1 VKFLNYIR
9 NSRMTSSGNFFS
21 KFQEKLGI
29 RTSNKALYKEAFTHR
44 SLNLKNAKGEAVNFE
59 RLEFLGDALLTS
71 IVAEYLFQ
79 YYPLAKEGA
88 LTKLRAKIV
97 SRVKLNQIGKE
108 MGLFELAQISNH
120 HKNFGDDIHGNLLE
134 SLIGALFIDRGYEKT
149 KNYVIKKIILPNVDM
164 ERLESLV
171 LSYKAFLIEWGQKQK
186 KEIQFITEEDAGV
199 HPKISYTALIF
210 LDREPLAKSKA
221 LSKKKAEEKAARI
234 AARILKINPKPLNS

>member
-1 VKFLNYIR
+1 MKFLNYIR
-9 NSRMTSSGNFFS
+9 NSRMASSGNFFS
-21 KFQEKLGI
+21 KFQKKLGI
-29 RTSNKALYKEAFTHR
+29 RTLNKDLYKEAFTHR
-44 SLNLKNAKGEAVNFE
+44 SLNLKNTKGEAVNFE

-199 HPKISYTALIF
+199 HPKISYTAQIL

>member
-1 VKFLNYIR
+1 MKFLNYIR
-9 NSRMTSSGNFFS
+9 NSRITSSGNFFS

>member
-1 VKFLNYIR
+1 
-9 NSRMTSSGNFFS
+9 MASSGNFFS

-171 LSYKAFLIEWGQKQK
+171 LSYKAFLIEWGTKT
-186 KEIQFITEEDAGV
+186 KE
-199 HPKISYTALIF
+199 
-210 LDREPLAKSKA
+210 R
-221 LSKKKAEEKAARI
+221 
-234 AARILKINPKPLNS
+234 NSIYH

>member
-1 VKFLNYIR
+1 
-9 NSRMTSSGNFFS
+9 MTSSGNFFS

>member
-1 VKFLNYIR
+1 MKFLNYIR

-44 SLNLKNAKGEAVNFE
+44 SLNLKNAKGEALNFE

>member
-1 VKFLNYIR
+1 MKFLNYIR
-9 NSRMTSSGNFFS
+9 NSRKVSSGNFFS
-21 KFQEKLGI
+21 KLQKKLSI
-29 RTSNKALYKEAFTHR
+29 RTSNKAIYKEAFTHR
-44 SLNLKNAKGEAVNFE
+44 SSNLKNSEGEAINFE

-71 IVAEYLFQ
+71 IIAEYLFQ

-97 SRVKLNQIGKE
+97 SRVKLNQVGKE
-108 MGLFELAQISNH
+108 RGLFELAQISNH
-120 HKNFGDDIHGNLLE
+120 NKNFGDDIHGNLLE

-149 KNYVIKKIILPNVDM
+149 KNYVIKKIIHPYVDM

-186 KEIQFITEEDAGV
+186 KEIEFVTEEDAGV
-199 HPKISYTALIF
+199 HSKISYTAQIF
-210 LDREPLAKSKA
+210 LDREPLVKSKA
-221 LSKKKAEEKAARI
+221 LSKKKAEEKASRI

>member
-1 VKFLNYIR
+1 
-9 NSRMTSSGNFFS
+9 M
-21 KFQEKLGI
+21 
-29 RTSNKALYKEAFTHR
+29 
-44 SLNLKNAKGEAVNFE
+44 
-59 RLEFLGDALLTS
+59 
-71 IVAEYLFQ
+71 FQ

-199 HPKISYTALIF
+199 HPKISYTAQIF

>member
-1 VKFLNYIR
+1 MKFLNYIR
-9 NSRMTSSGNFFS
+9 NSRKVSSRNFFS
-21 KFQEKLGI
+21 KLQKKLSI
-29 RTSNKALYKEAFTHR
+29 RTSNKAIYKEAFTHR
-44 SLNLKNAKGEAVNFE
+44 SSNLKNSEGEAINFE

-71 IVAEYLFQ
+71 IIAEYLFQ

-120 HKNFGDDIHGNLLE
+120 NKNFGDDIHGNLLE

-149 KNYVIKKIILPNVDM
+149 KNYVIKKIIHPYVDM

-186 KEIQFITEEDAGV
+186 KEIEFVTEEDAGV
-199 HPKISYTALIF
+199 HSKISYTAQIF
-210 LDREPLAKSKA
+210 LDREPLVKSKA
-221 LSKKKAEEKAARI
+221 LSKKKAEEKASRI

>member
-1 VKFLNYIR
+1 MKFLNYIR
-9 NSRMTSSGNFFS
+9 NSRKVSSGNFFS
-21 KFQEKLGI
+21 KLQKKLSI
-29 RTSNKALYKEAFTHR
+29 RTSNKAIYKEAFTHR
-44 SLNLKNAKGEAVNFE
+44 SSNLKNSEGEAINFE

-71 IVAEYLFQ
+71 IIAEYLFQ

-120 HKNFGDDIHGNLLE
+120 NKNFGDDIHGNLLE

-149 KNYVIKKIILPNVDM
+149 KNYVIKKIIHPYVDM

-171 LSYKAFLIEWGQKQK
+171 LSYKAFMIEWGQKQK
-186 KEIQFITEEDAGV
+186 KEIQFVTEEDAGV
-199 HPKISYTALIF
+199 HSKISYTAQIF
-210 LDREPLAKSKA
+210 LDREPLVKSKA
-221 LSKKKAEEKAARI
+221 LSKKKAEEKASRI

>member
-1 VKFLNYIR
+1 MKFLNYIR
-9 NSRMTSSGNFFS
+9 NSRKVSSGNFFS
-21 KFQEKLGI
+21 KLQKKLSI
-29 RTSNKALYKEAFTHR
+29 RTSNKAIYKEAFTHR
-44 SLNLKNAKGEAVNFE
+44 SSNLKNSEGEAINFE

-71 IVAEYLFQ
+71 IIAEYLFQ

-120 HKNFGDDIHGNLLE
+120 NKNFGDDIHGNLLE

-149 KNYVIKKIILPNVDM
+149 KNYVIKKIIHPYVDM

-199 HPKISYTALIF
+199 HSKISYTAQIF
-210 LDREPLAKSKA
+210 LDREPLVKSKA
-221 LSKKKAEEKAARI
+221 LSKKKAEEKASRI

>member
-1 VKFLNYIR
+1 MR
-9 NSRMTSSGNFFS
+9 NSRKVSSGNFFS
-21 KFQEKLGI
+21 KLQKKLGI
-29 RTSNKALYKEAFTHR
+29 RTSNKAIYKEAFTHR
-44 SLNLKNAKGEAVNFE
+44 SSNLKNSEGEAINFE

-71 IVAEYLFQ
+71 IIAEYLFQ

-120 HKNFGDDIHGNLLE
+120 NKNFGDDIHGNLLE

-149 KNYVIKKIILPNVDM
+149 KNYLIKKIIHPYVDM

-186 KEIQFITEEDAGV
+186 KEIQFVTEEDAGV
-199 HPKISYTALIF
+199 HSKISYTAQIF
-210 LDREPLAKSKA
+210 LDREPLVKSKA
-221 LSKKKAEEKAARI
+221 LSKKKAEEKASRI

>member
-1 VKFLNYIR
+1 
-9 NSRMTSSGNFFS
+9 MASSGNFFS

-44 SLNLKNAKGEAVNFE
+44 SLNLKNAKGEAINFE

-108 MGLFELAQISNH
+108 MGLFELAQISSH

-186 KEIQFITEEDAGV
+186 KVIQIITEEDEGV
-199 HPKISYTALIF
+199 HPKIKYNARIF
-210 LDREPLAKSKA
+210 LDQELLAKSKA
-221 LSKKKAEEKAARI
+221 FSKKKAEENAARI
-234 AARILKINPKPLNS
+234 AARILKINPKPLHS

>member
-1 VKFLNYIR
+1 MKFLNYIR
-9 NSRMTSSGNFFS
+9 NSRMASSGNFFS
-21 KFQEKLGI
+21 KFQKKLGI
-29 RTSNKALYKEAFTHR
+29 RTLNKDLYKEAFTHR
-44 SLNLKNAKGEAVNFE
+44 SLNLKNTKGEAVNFE

-199 HPKISYTALIF
+199 HPKISYTAQIF

>member
-1 VKFLNYIR
+1 MKFLNYIR
-9 NSRMTSSGNFFS
+9 NSRMLTSGNFFS
-21 KFQEKLGI
+21 QIQSKLGI
-29 RTSNKALYKEAFTHR
+29 RTSNKAIYKEAFTHR
-44 SLNLKNAKGEAVNFE
+44 SLNLKDPEGKTVNFE

-108 MGLFELAQISNH
+108 MGLLELAQISNH

-149 KNYVIKKIILPNVDM
+149 KGYVIKNIILPHVDM
-164 ERLESLV
+164 DRLDSLV

-186 KEIQFITEEDAGV
+186 KEIRFITEEDTTV
-199 HPKISYTALIF
+199 HPKINYTAKIF
-210 LDREPLAKSKA
+210 LDQELLAKSKA

>member
-1 VKFLNYIR
+1 MKFLNYIR
-9 NSRMTSSGNFFS
+9 NSRKVSSGNFFS
-21 KFQEKLGI
+21 KLQKKLSI
-29 RTSNKALYKEAFTHR
+29 RTSNKAIYKEAFTHR
-44 SLNLKNAKGEAVNFE
+44 SSNLKNSEGEAINFE

-71 IVAEYLFQ
+71 IIAEYLFQ

-120 HKNFGDDIHGNLLE
+120 NKNFGDDIHGNLLE

-149 KNYVIKKIILPNVDM
+149 KNYVIKKIIHPYVDM
-164 ERLESLV
+164 ERLETLV
-171 LSYKAFLIEWGQKQK
+171 LSYKAFMIEWGQKQK
-186 KEIQFITEEDAGV
+186 KEIQFVTEEDAGV
-199 HPKISYTALIF
+199 HSKISYTAQIF
-210 LDREPLAKSKA
+210 LDREPLVKSKA
-221 LSKKKAEEKAARI
+221 LSKKKAEEKASRI

>member
-1 VKFLNYIR
+1 
-9 NSRMTSSGNFFS
+9 MTSSGNFFS

-199 HPKISYTALIF
+199 HPKISYTAQIF
-210 LDREPLAKSKA
+210 LDREPLVKSKA

>member
-1 VKFLNYIR
+1 
-9 NSRMTSSGNFFS
+9 
-21 KFQEKLGI
+21 
-29 RTSNKALYKEAFTHR
+29 
-44 SLNLKNAKGEAVNFE
+44 
-59 RLEFLGDALLTS
+59 
-71 IVAEYLFQ
+71 LFQ

-186 KEIQFITEEDAGV
+186 KEIQFITEEDTGV
-199 HPKISYTALIF
+199 HPKISYTAQIF

-221 LSKKKAEEKAARI
+221 LIQKESRGKSSAYCSTNFENKPQTPKFLKWDKKFI
-234 AARILKINPKPLNS
+234 I

>member
-1 VKFLNYIR
+1 MKFLNYIR

>member
-186 KEIQFITEEDAGV
+186 KEIQFITEEDTDV
-199 HPKISYTALIF
+199 NPKISYTSQIF

-234 AARILKINPKPLNS
+234 AARILKINPKPLNY

>member
-1 VKFLNYIR
+1 
-9 NSRMTSSGNFFS
+9 
-21 KFQEKLGI
+21 
-29 RTSNKALYKEAFTHR
+29 
-44 SLNLKNAKGEAVNFE
+44 
-59 RLEFLGDALLTS
+59 LLTS

-108 MGLFELAQISNH
+108 MGLLELAQISNH

-149 KNYVIKKIILPNVDM
+149 KGYVIKNIILPHVDM
-164 ERLESLV
+164 DRLDSLV

-186 KEIQFITEEDAGV
+186 KEIRFITEEDTTGLAFSSAAAFASASCLSFRSRTFG
-199 HPKISYTALIF
+199 KIQSLIQKEGRRKSSTDCSTDFENKPQTLEF
-210 LDREPLAKSKA
+210 LKWD
-221 LSKKKAEEKAARI
+221 KKFI
-234 AARILKINPKPLNS
+234 I

>member
-1 VKFLNYIR
+1 
-9 NSRMTSSGNFFS
+9 MASSGNFFS
-21 KFQEKLGI
+21 KLQKKLGI
-29 RTSNKALYKEAFTHR
+29 RTSNKAIYEEAFTHR
-44 SLNLKNAKGEAVNFE
+44 SSNLKNSEGEAINFE

-71 IVAEYLFQ
+71 IIAEYLFQ

-120 HKNFGDDIHGNLLE
+120 NKNFGDDIHGNLLE
-134 SLIGALFIDRGYEKT
+134 SLIGALFIDKGYVKT
-149 KNYVIKKIILPNVDM
+149 KNFLIKKIIHPYVDM

-186 KEIQFITEEDAGV
+186 KEIQFVTEENAGV
-199 HPKISYTALIF
+199 HSKISYTAQIF
-210 LDREPLAKSKA
+210 LDREPLVKSKA
-221 LSKKKAEEKAARI
+221 LSKKKAEEKASRI

>member
-9 NSRMTSSGNFFS
+9 NSRMASSGNFFS
-21 KFQEKLGI
+21 KFQKKLGI
-29 RTSNKALYKEAFTHR
+29 RTLNKDLYKEAFTHR
-44 SLNLKNAKGEAVNFE
+44 SLNLKNTKGEAVNFE

-134 SLIGALFIDRGYEKT
+134 SLIGALFIDRG
-149 KNYVIKKIILPNVDM
+149 
-164 ERLESLV
+164 
-171 LSYKAFLIEWGQKQK
+171 
-186 KEIQFITEEDAGV
+186 
-199 HPKISYTALIF
+199 
-210 LDREPLAKSKA
+210 
-221 LSKKKAEEKAARI
+221 
-234 AARILKINPKPLNS
+234 

>member
-1 VKFLNYIR
+1 MKFLNYIR

-21 KFQEKLGI
+21 KFQKKLGI
-29 RTSNKALYKEAFTHR
+29 RTLNKDLYKEAFTHR
-44 SLNLKNAKGEAVNFE
+44 SLNLKNTKGEAVNFE

-186 KEIQFITEEDAGV
+186 KEIQFITEEDTGV
-199 HPKISYTALIF
+199 NPKISYTTQIF

>member
-1 VKFLNYIR
+1 MKFLNYIR

-44 SLNLKNAKGEAVNFE
+44 SLNQKNAKGEAINFE

-108 MGLFELAQISNH
+108 MGLFELAEISNH

-186 KEIQFITEEDAGV
+186 KEIQFITEGDAGI
-199 HPKISYTALIF
+199 HPKISYTAQIF
-210 LDREPLAKSKA
+210 LDQEPLAKSKA

>member
-1 VKFLNYIR
+1 MKFLNYIR
-9 NSRMTSSGNFFS
+9 NSRKVSSGNFFS
-21 KFQEKLGI
+21 KLQKKLSI
-29 RTSNKALYKEAFTHR
+29 RTSNKAIYKEAFTHR
-44 SLNLKNAKGEAVNFE
+44 SSNLKNSEGEAINFE

-71 IVAEYLFQ
+71 IIAEYLFQ

-120 HKNFGDDIHGNLLE
+120 NKNFGDDIHGNLLE

-149 KNYVIKKIILPNVDM
+149 KNYVIKKIIHPYVDM

-186 KEIQFITEEDAGV
+186 KEIQFVTEEDAGV
-199 HPKISYTALIF
+199 HSKISYTAQIF
-210 LDREPLAKSKA
+210 LDREPLVKSKA
-221 LSKKKAEEKAARI
+221 LSKKKAEEKASRI

>member
-9 NSRMTSSGNFFS
+9 NSRKVSSGNFFS
-21 KFQEKLGI
+21 KLQKKLSI
-29 RTSNKALYKEAFTHR
+29 RTSNKAIYKEAFTHR
-44 SLNLKNAKGEAVNFE
+44 SSNLKNSEGEAINFE

-71 IVAEYLFQ
+71 IIAEYLFQ

-120 HKNFGDDIHGNLLE
+120 NKNFGDDIHGNLLE

-149 KNYVIKKIILPNVDM
+149 KNYVIKKIIHPYVDM

-186 KEIQFITEEDAGV
+186 KEIQFVTEEDAGV
-199 HPKISYTALIF
+199 HSKISYTAQIF
-210 LDREPLAKSKA
+210 LDREPLVKSKA
-221 LSKKKAEEKAARI
+221 LSKKKAEEKASRI

>member
-1 VKFLNYIR
+1 MKFLNYIR
-9 NSRMTSSGNFFS
+9 NSRKVSSGNFFS
-21 KFQEKLGI
+21 KLQKKLSI
-29 RTSNKALYKEAFTHR
+29 RTSNKAIYKEAFTHR
-44 SLNLKNAKGEAVNFE
+44 SSNLKNSEGEAINFE

-71 IVAEYLFQ
+71 IIAEYLFQ

-120 HKNFGDDIHGNLLE
+120 NKNFGDDIHGNLLE

-149 KNYVIKKIILPNVDM
+149 KNYVIKKIIHPYVDM

-186 KEIQFITEEDAGV
+186 KEIEFVTEEDAGV
-199 HPKISYTALIF
+199 HSKIIYTAQIF
-210 LDREPLAKSKA
+210 LDREPLVKSKA
-221 LSKKKAEEKAARI
+221 LSKKKAEEKASRI